1 MDLVVDRDH
10 DGNGRMLH
18 IVKVQLSVFQ
28 VTGADLEISTDP
40 VSSVLREI
48 QLSVF
53 SRMEDGILE
62 ISCNLSLSRALRH
75 DFIHSVMAFPENFPH
90 DRLMFRQILQVS
102 RHSRILASETCDD
115 VLKIRHMIVGEA
127 LDLLLFHDRDIFLGD
142 LLL

>member
-62 ISCNLSLSRALRH
+62 ISCDLSLSRTLRH
-75 DFIHSVMAFPENFPH
+75 DFIHSTVAFPEDFPH
-90 DRLMFRQILQVS
+90 DCLMLRQVRKVS
-102 RHSRILASETCDD
+102 CHSRVLASETCDD

>member
-1 MDLVVDRDH
+1 MFSRIESRQAICVVDLVVDRDH

-53 SRMEDGILE
+53 SRMETV
-62 ISCNLSLSRALRH
+62 
-75 DFIHSVMAFPENFPH
+75 F
-90 DRLMFRQILQVS
+90 
-102 RHSRILASETCDD
+102 
-115 VLKIRHMIVGEA
+115 LKYPA
-127 LDLLLFHDRDIFLGD
+127 IFLFLVPFGMT
-142 LLL
+142 LSTA